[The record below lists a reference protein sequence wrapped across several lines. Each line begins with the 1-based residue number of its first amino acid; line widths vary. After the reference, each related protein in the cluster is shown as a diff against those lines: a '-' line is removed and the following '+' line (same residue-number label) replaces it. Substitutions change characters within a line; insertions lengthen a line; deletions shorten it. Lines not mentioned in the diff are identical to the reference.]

1 MLLYAEFGEVVSM
14 TFYDEAVNFN
24 KFRCAVGAMLSV
36 SSGDLKRSPVMN
48 RFVLTDY
55 EVSEEKKIFLE
66 AHLRMNTKYIN
77 IKPKKLRGVLSN
89 LIDENAEDILKRLS
103 NAFSEQS
110 YFSIEESFIENTIKN
125 DYDLSSEEVE
135 RLIAGLRNNS
145 LAPAN
150 SKVNRSLD
158 TKLFM
163 CTKQN

>member
-1 MLLYAEFGEVVSM
+1 
-14 TFYDEAVNFN
+14 
-24 KFRCAVGAMLSV
+24 
-36 SSGDLKRSPVMN
+36 
-48 RFVLTDY
+48 
-55 EVSEEKKIFLE
+55 
-66 AHLRMNTKYIN
+66 LRD
-77 IKPKKLRGVLSN
+77 VLSN

-110 YFSIEESFIENTIKN
+110 YFSIEESFLENTIKN

-135 RLIAGLRNNS
+135 RLIAELRNNS

-163 CTKQN
+163 CTKQ